1 MWTIRIKLCIS
12 RSDIVYLNSIIDSY
26 DGVGIVR
33 TVDKEKGEVIIYSS
47 NSMYRWVI
55 GILDALKNE
64 GVKLN
69 ILELE
74 KSELVDK

>member
-47 NSMYRWVI
+47 NSTYRWVI

>member
-1 MWTIRIKLCIS
+1 MWTIRIKLCID

-33 TVDKEKGEVIIYSS
+33 TVDKEKGGVIIYSS

-74 KSELVDK
+74 KSESVDK

>member
-1 MWTIRIKLCIS
+1 MWTIRIKLCIC